1 MEIRKVFASLTFRYI
16 AKYLLVLTG
25 TVFFLVA
32 ATYLFYSYSYF
43 RDLSASIVEEEETLQ
58 LIYRGQGLAGLEQY
72 LGDQR
77 EDWYVDRFHYL
88 VRDAGGRKLGGDL
101 PPDTLFREFEDGWIS
116 FELALLEW
124 GREVDAEFLAR
135 DVALSNDYHVIVAR
149 SYREAVER
157 GRLVLRTLLRTMAIS
172 VLLGLTGGLFA
183 ASRSLE
189 RVEWINRE
197 MARIVRGDPSQRLD
211 ASEEKGQV
219 RELAQIMN
227 QMLDQTESLMQGVR
241 SVSDNI
247 AHDLRTPLSRLRN
260 QLSALRAELPDDAVG
275 EVDQLIAECDAL
287 LASFNAVLRISALEA
302 GSRYSGGARVNL
314 SELVSDVVDLY
325 EPVAQEKDIALESV
339 SVPDASCLGEADLL
353 FQMLANVIDNAIK
366 YTPRGGRV
374 GVRLGRTEEGF
385 RIEISDSGP
394 GISAE
399 HWQDVFRRFYR
410 VEPSRSAQPGH
421 GLGLSMAQAIA
432 HYHGGYVDLQDNHPG
447 LRVILNLP

>member
-43 RDLSASIVEEEETLQ
+43 GDLSASIVEEEETLQ

-157 GRLVLRTLLRTMAIS
+157 GRLVLRTLLRTMAIT
-172 VLLGLTGGLFA
+172 VLLGLIGGVFA
-183 ASRSLE
+183 ASRTLE